1 MKKIVLICKNSIFTG
16 TITDNT
22 AEIIDSLAN
31 SLTDQYEVYA
41 ITLRANFSLSSNIA
55 LMKKMPNNV
64 LKTTFSKV
72 TYFTIKDV
80 ADWEKEVNNL
90 INQI

>member
-1 MKKIVLICKNSIFTG
+1 
-16 TITDNT
+16 
-22 AEIIDSLAN
+22 
-31 SLTDQYEVYA
+31 
-41 ITLRANFSLSSNIA
+41 
-55 LMKKMPNNV
+55 MPNNV